1 MTSDSLFDDN
11 DFDLFSED
19 DKLNILGNDA
29 SAEIQAKAKSKKQVK
44 VLVVDDDKDI
54 HTVTHLT
61 LSDFQ
66 TENFMLDLID
76 AYSGKEAI
84 EIISNTNDVMIIL
97 LDIVMETEH
106 AGLDVVKFIRE
117 ELSNDKVKIVVRTG
131 QAGKLTEEN
140 VKESYAI
147 NGFQYKGSLTA
158 AALKE
163 ELKEQLIQFS
173 A

>member
-66 TENFMLDLID
+66 TENF
-76 AYSGKEAI
+76 
-84 EIISNTNDVMIIL
+84 N
-97 LDIVMETEH
+97 
-106 AGLDVVKFIRE
+106 
-117 ELSNDKVKIVVRTG
+117 
-131 QAGKLTEEN
+131 
-140 VKESYAI
+140 AI
-147 NGFQYKGSLTA
+147 NKL
-158 AALKE
+158 
-163 ELKEQLIQFS
+163 
-173 A
+173 